1 MARSPPAARLAGVS
15 ASFVHDW
22 IELDGAYN
30 VRDLGG
36 LPTGTGVTRAGVLLR
51 ADALDDLTDDDDVA
65 CLVDQRSLAHVFDL
79 RSQSERDQRGRGRLG
94 ATEVAYSELEVIVEA
109 DLERRRQERSAAFA
123 AGDDPEEVLAAGYAE
138 LLDLGRAAF
147 PAALTRLVAP
157 GGTPA
162 LVHCAAG
169 KDRTGVLVALLLD
182 AAGVDRAAIVAD
194 YAATQERM
202 APIIERLAAASAF
215 HAMAEQLPAFVYEA
229 RAGTMGRFLARLDE
243 RWGGAAEFF
252 TANGADPEAVDEWR
266 ALFVAEK

>member
-1 MARSPPAARLAGVS
+1 MARPPRTARLAGVT

-36 LPTGTGVTRAGVLLR
+36 LPTATGITRSGVLLR
-51 ADALDDLTDDDDVA
+51 ADALDALTDDDVA
-65 CLVDQRSLAHVFDL
+65 CLVEQRSLAHVFDL

-109 DLERRRQERSAAFA
+109 DLERRRQERSVAFA
-123 AGDDPEEVLAAGYAE
+123 AGTDPEEVLALGYAE
-138 LLDLGRAAF
+138 LLDLGRTAF

-182 AAGVDRAAIVAD
+182 AAGVERRAIVAD
-194 YAATQERM
+194 YAATQQRM

-215 HAMAEQLPAFVYEA
+215 HAMAEQVPAFVYEA
-229 RAGTMGRFLARLDE
+229 RAGTMERFLALLDD
-243 RWGGAAEFF
+243 RWGGAASFF
-252 TANGADPEAVDEWR
+252 TVNGADPAAVDEWR
-266 ALFVAEK
+266 VWFVVGI

>member
-1 MARSPPAARLAGVS
+1 VT

-22 IELDGAYN
+22 IELGGAYN

-36 LPTGTGVTRAGVLLR
+36 LPARTGVTRAGVLLR
-51 ADALDDLTDDDDVA
+51 ADALDDLTDDDVI
-65 CLVDQRSLAHVFDL
+65 CLVEQRSLAHVFDL

-94 ATEVAYSELEVIVEA
+94 ATAVAYSELEVIVEA
-109 DLERRRQERSAAFA
+109 DLERRRLERSMAFA
-123 AGDDPEEVLAAGYAE
+123 SGDEPEQVLATGYAE
-138 LLDLGRAAF
+138 LLDLGRTAF
-147 PAALTRLVAP
+147 PVALTRLVAP

-182 AAGVDRAAIVAD
+182 AAGVDRTAIVAD

-215 HAMAEQLPAFVYEA
+215 HAMAEQVPAFVYEA
-229 RAGTMGRFLARLDE
+229 RAGTMERFLALLDE
-243 RWGGAAEFF
+243 RWGGAASFF
-252 TANGADPEAVDEWR
+252 TANGAEPDSVDRWR
-266 ALFVAEK
+266 ALFLAEV

>member
-1 MARSPPAARLAGVS
+1 MARSPRVARLAGVTT
-15 ASFVHDW
+15 SFAHDW

-36 LPTGTGVTRAGVLLR
+36 LPAGTGVTRAGVLLR
-51 ADALDDLTDDDDVA
+51 ADALDDLTDDDVA

-202 APIIERLAAASAF
+202 APIIKRLAAASAF

-229 RAGTMGRFLARLDE
+229 RAGTMERFLGRLDE

-252 TANGADPEAVDEWR
+252 TANGGDPGAVAEWR
-266 ALFVAEK
+266 ALFVAEN